1 MLLVNVSHR
10 PAPVQGEEKGPTTRW
25 KEWLVHPSSVG
36 MVTTAFADNPPKHSL
51 SVPTLAGENL
61 KSRYSDG
68 VEK

>member
-1 MLLVNVSHR
+1 
-10 PAPVQGEEKGPTTRW
+10 
-25 KEWLVHPSSVG
+25 